1 MDWNISC
8 DRCDGPIDKDDHY
21 FVIDRPDADCSEH
34 VCRKC
39 RRGMTDAERDALGV
53 ILAEALANS

>member
-1 MDWNISC
+1 MLEC
-8 DRCDGPIDKDDHY
+8 DRCEGPIDADDKY

-39 RRGMTDAERDALGV
+39 RGGMTDAERDALGV
-53 ILAEALANS
+53 ILSNALATS